1 MRPGLVA
8 VGAMWLVACRNISG
22 FSTHGN
28 HYAGSVIDA
37 QFVRVGVDA
46 GTTLCLTLDTDHLQ
60 DAPGAIST
68 SDGRFQT
75 VPLRP
80 IPQIWND
87 PLSTLQFGEGR
98 IQNFLYV
105 AAATTPFSDGDGDD
119 VFAVISLMQSGDV
132 EVRLLRGAPSGVALD
147 GGGDDAAATEQ
158 CVFAVFSLSRGSGPC
173 SY

>member
-22 FSTHGN
+22 FSTHGS
-28 HYAGSVIDA
+28 HYGGSVIDA

-80 IPQIWND
+80 IPEIWND

-98 IQNFLYV
+98 IQNLLYV
-105 AAATTPFSDGDGDD
+105 AAATTPFSDGDGDE
-119 VFAVISLMQSGDV
+119 VFAVISLMQSGEV
-132 EVRLLRGAPSGVALD
+132 EVRLLRGAPNAAALD
-147 GGGDDAAATEQ
+147 GGGDAAASEQ
-158 CVFAVFSLSRGSGPC
+158 CVFAVFSLTRGSGPC